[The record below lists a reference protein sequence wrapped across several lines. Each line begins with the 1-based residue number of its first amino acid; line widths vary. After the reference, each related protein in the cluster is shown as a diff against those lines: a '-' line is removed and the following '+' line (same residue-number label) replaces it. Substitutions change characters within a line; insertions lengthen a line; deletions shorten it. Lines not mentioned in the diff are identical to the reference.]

1 MRFNATT
8 NGENLVFEMPERLEQ
23 FLIGLKDKKLTV
35 EIKKYKKPRS
45 LNQNNLYWEWMTIIG
60 NELGYTPDEIH
71 DTMKARLLV
80 DRSGKLPV
88 IRSTT
93 ALSTAEMA
101 EYMSHVERIA
111 SEFNIVLPTPDDT
124 TSNP

>member
-1 MRFNATT
+1 MNFNATT
-8 NGENLVFEMPERLEQ
+8 NGEILEFDDTERLHK
-23 FLIGLKDKKLTV
+23 FLGTLKGKKLTV
-35 EIKKYKKPRS
+35 TIKKYKKPRS
-45 LNQNNLYWEWMTIIG
+45 RNQNNLYWEWMTIMG
-60 NELGYTPDEIH
+60 ADLGYTPDEIH

-101 EYMSHVERIA
+101 EYMAHVQRIA
-111 SEFNIVLPTPDDT
+111 SEFNIILPTPDEYP
-124 TSNP
+124 SRS

>member
-8 NGENLVFEMPERLEQ
+8 NGERLVFEDTERLQQ
-23 FLIGLKDKKLTV
+23 FLIGMKDKKLTV

-60 NELGYTPDEIH
+60 NDLGYTPEEMH
-71 DTMKARLLV
+71 TTMKARLLV
-80 DRSGKLPV
+80 DRSGKIPV

-101 EYMSHVERIA
+101 EYMTHVQRIA
-111 SEFNIVLPTPDDT
+111 SEINITLPTP
-124 TSNP
+124 